1 MRRPF
6 SIGPGLFSQFELSK
20 VHSEVLPYPYS
31 DCIDTKSNALNA
43 KSASL
48 VDGLDSLGIN
58 YSQKYCAELLV
69 QLATI
74 EALDCYD
81 LRLIKINN
89 KTITKPCLDPNFL
102 IGRST
107 LLYAA
112 EDIFDYCPLA
122 CDTDTYIIDIT
133 KQDFPTLSYYQE
145 SIRKRPDY
153 FRRVFNTSDARN
165 VTYGMFQESLTY
177 VNVFFHEMTVSEMSE
192 KPKLDRVGLI
202 SNLGGIIGVFLGVS
216 VLTLV
221 EFIELVAFFIW
232 IWLKKLKSKTK
243 PTEME

>member
-20 VHSEVLPYPYS
+20 VHSRVLPYPYS
-31 DCIDTKSNALNA
+31 DCIDTKSNALNP

-48 VDGLDSLGIN
+48 VDGLDSIGIN

-69 QLATI
+69 QLETI
-74 EALDCYD
+74 KALDCHD
-81 LRLIKINN
+81 LRLINIDN
-89 KTITKPCLDPNFL
+89 KTTKPCLDHNFL

-122 CDTDTYIIDIT
+122 CDTNTYIIDIT

-153 FRRVFNTSDARN
+153 FTRVFNTSDARN
-165 VTYGMFQESLTY
+165 VTYEIFQESLTY
-177 VNVFFHEMTVSEMSE
+177 VNVFFHEMTVSEMTE
-192 KPKLDRVGLI
+192 KPKLDRVGLV

-232 IWLKKLKSKTK
+232 IWLKKFRSTTTK